1 MQMKWLNALLCVV
14 VLGTFTACSDDDNN
28 NFSVDPDPLTSSPG
42 AYILN
47 TGGRGANNAS
57 LQYYNFVNYTA
68 SSDIFARENKYAM
81 GDLAQDMVEY
91 GSKIYVTVDGS
102 AKVEVLD
109 RTGKVIQTIH
119 TTNAAGEAVEPR
131 YLKAYEGAVYFTNYG
146 GFISRIDTTSLA
158 ITGSVEIGVGEHPE
172 GLTAANGKL
181 YANIS
186 GWGVGARV
194 AVVDVAT
201 FTKIKDLDVVLNPAN
216 QLLTADDG
224 YVYTVSIGN
233 YPGIQN
239 LPKDKFIYSTLQR
252 IDPNTDVVDSVAN
265 ASLIANRGT
274 KMYCVYSEYYMPA
287 LYSVFE
293 LDLVTGVKKEL
304 PEIMSKVP
312 NASTIDVNPLNG
324 DIYVANT
331 SYSAP
336 NVMYVFNSDGTF
348 KTSFQCGYYTAGA
361 FFANR

>member
-1 MQMKWLNALLCVV
+1 MQMKWLKALLCVV

-28 NFSVDPDPLTSSPG
+28 NFSVDPDPLTLSPG

-47 TGGRGANNAS
+47 TGGWGANNAS
-57 LQYYNFVNYTA
+57 LQYYNFVNYSI

-91 GSKIYVTVDGS
+91 GSKIYVTLNNS

-119 TTNAAGEAVEPR
+119 PTNAAGEAVKPC
-131 YLKAYEGAVYFTNYG
+131 YLEAYAGAVYFTNYG
-146 GFISRIDTTSLA
+146 GLISRIDTTSLTV
-158 ITGSVEIGVGEHPE
+158 TGSVAVGVYPE

-186 GWGVGARV
+186 GYGDSTKV
-194 AVVDVAT
+194 AVVDVAS
-201 FTKIKDLDVVLNPAN
+201 FTKIKDLNVVLNPYT
-216 QLLTADDG
+216 QSLTADDG
-224 YVYTVSIGN
+224 YVYFVSSGN
-233 YPGIQN
+233 YPGKPGLSEAQY
-239 LPKDKFIYSTLQR
+239 IYSTLQR
-252 IDPNTDVVDSVAN
+252 IDPSTDVVTPVTN
-265 ASLIANRGT
+265 ASYIANRGT
-274 KMYCVYSEYYMPA
+274 KMYCIYSESNLPA
-287 LYSVFE
+287 RYSIFE

-304 PEIMSKVP
+304 TEIMNKVP
-312 NASTIDVNPLNG
+312 SASTIDVNPLNG
-324 DIYVANT
+324 DIYVANL

-336 NVMYVFNSDGTF
+336 NVMYVFSSDGTF

-361 FFANR
+361 FFAKR

>member
-1 MQMKWLNALLCVV
+1 MKWLKALLCVV

-47 TGGRGANNAS
+47 TGGWGANNAS
-57 LQYYNFVNYTA
+57 LQYYDF
-68 SSDIFARENKYAM
+68 SDSTISTDLFATQNGYGM

-91 GSKIYVTVDGS
+91 GSKIYIALNNS

-119 TTNAAGEAVEPR
+119 PTNAAGEAVKPC
-131 YLKAYEGAVYFTNYG
+131 YLEAYAGAVYFTNYG
-146 GFISRIDTTSLA
+146 GLISRIDTTSLTV
-158 ITGSVEIGVGEHPE
+158 TGSVAVGAYPE

-186 GWGVGARV
+186 GYGSGTKV
-194 AVVDVAT
+194 AVVDVAS
-201 FTKIKDLDVVLNPAN
+201 FTKIKDLDVVINPYT
-216 QLLTADDG
+216 QSLTADDG
-224 YVYTVSIGN
+224 YVYFVSSGN
-233 YPGIQN
+233 YPDS
-239 LPKDKFIYSTLQR
+239 KSTESEAVYSTLQR
-252 IDPNTDVVDSVAN
+252 IDPSTDVVTTVTN
-265 ASLIANRGT
+265 ASYIANRGT
-274 KMYCVYSEYYMPA
+274 KMYCIYSESNLPA
-287 LYSVFE
+287 RYSIFE
-293 LDLVTGVKKEL
+293 LDLTTGVKKEL
-304 PEIMSKVP
+304 TEIMSKVP
-312 NASTIDVNPLNG
+312 SASTIDVNPLNG